1 MKLVFASNN
10 KHKLEE
16 AKIISN
22 GKFEILSLND
32 INLHEEIPED
42 YDNLS
47 ENALQKANYIYD
59 RYHINCFAD
68 DTGLSIEALNGEP
81 GVFSARYAGNNC
93 SYEDNM
99 NKVLEKMKGIDN
111 RKASFS
117 TIIALILNG
126 EKYLF
131 EGKIE
136 GEIALAPRG
145 SNGFGYDPI
154 FVPKNYSKS
163 FAELSD
169 VEKNSMSHRYL
180 ALQQLFIFLESI
192 KNNKL

>member
-32 INLHEEIPED
+32 INFHEEIPED

-59 RYHINCFAD
+59 RFHINCFAD

-81 GVFSARYAGNNC
+81 GVFSARYAGNKC

-99 NKVLEKMKGIDN
+99 NKVLEKMKYIDN
-111 RKASFS
+111 RKAFFS

-126 EKYLF
+126 EKHLF

-136 GEIALAPRG
+136 GEIALAPKG
-145 SNGFGYDPI
+145 INGFGYDPI

-169 VEKNSMSHRYL
+169 LEKNSMSHRFL
-180 ALQQLFIFLESI
+180 ALQKLFIFLESI

>member
-16 AKIISN
+16 AKNISN

-32 INLHEEIPED
+32 INFHEEIPED
-42 YDNLS
+42 YDTLS

-126 EKYLF
+126 EKHLF

-145 SNGFGYDPI
+145 SNGFG
-154 FVPKNYSKS
+154 
-163 FAELSD
+163 
-169 VEKNSMSHRYL
+169 
-180 ALQQLFIFLESI
+180 
-192 KNNKL
+192 

>member
-32 INLHEEIPED
+32 INFHEEIPED
-42 YDNLS
+42 YNTLS

-59 RYHINCFAD
+59 RFHINCFAD

-180 ALQQLFIFLESI
+180 ALQKLFIFLESI

>member
-32 INLHEEIPED
+32 INFHEEIPED

-169 VEKNSMSHRYL
+169 LEKNSMSHRYL